1 MLIMIVHFPLEEK
14 IFTMIHRYVFLL
26 ALNFTITNGFNTK
39 KQKELNRLILTF
51 GVLFDFKYIFFLP
64 EAINISYS

>member
-1 MLIMIVHFPLEEK
+1 MTVHFLLEEK
-14 IFTMIHRYVFLL
+14 IFAMIHRHVFLL
-26 ALNFTITNGFNTK
+26 ALNFTVTNGFNTK

-51 GVLFDFKYIFFLP
+51 GALFNFKYIFLFP